1 MDTNDV
7 FTNAPQNI
15 KLEFINLAKN
25 NVTFFKIK
33 KVINKQTLYEDLR
46 SSSGLEVL
54 KNLRKLKINQIKIDN
69 ISYEITKI
77 KNF

>member
-1 MDTNDV
+1 MM
-7 FTNAPQNI
+7 FLLMPPQNI